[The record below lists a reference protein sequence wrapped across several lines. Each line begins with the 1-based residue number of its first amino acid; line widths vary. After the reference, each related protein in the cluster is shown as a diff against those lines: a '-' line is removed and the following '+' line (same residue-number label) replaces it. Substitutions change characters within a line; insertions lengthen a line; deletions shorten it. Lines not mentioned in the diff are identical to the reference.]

1 LAIGAPAFGLGSMF
15 GKYQVYPRT
24 LGVTLLSIGLIWL
37 GAAMLNWI

>member
-1 LAIGAPAFGLGSMF
+1 MF

-37 GAAMLNWI
+37 GLGMIAT